1 MTMSEH
7 LVENP
12 EFEDEP
18 SEREIRISRLLAG
31 FLKQEDEGTA
41 ASRER
46 FLKENED
53 VAEDLQI
60 LLEMADMIQEM
71 AGPVSGDE
79 LVLDSI
85 GPSPDQGVSKPPSPV
100 LEGNHGLEGRPGHG
114 EDTPT
119 NQGDSVDFYLPGESI
134 PPVGR
139 DSSMPE
145 GFTFGDYQLLE
156 VIGQGGMGIVYRA
169 HQAGINRE
177 VAVKMIRSDRFR
189 FDKDLARFYKEAQTA
204 GSTQHPNIVTVFDI
218 GDVNGRHYFSMQLIE
233 GADLAALNR
242 ENKLSSRRIA
252 EILKDVANGIEAAHK
267 HDILHRDL
275 KPANVLVRE
284 SDGQA
289 FVTDFGLAK
298 QVENELELTQSG
310 DTVGTPSYM
319 APEQARADESRM
331 GPASDVYSIGAIL
344 YELLTGVPPFK
355 SDSMAST
362 VVEVLHREVI
372 PPSHLNAKVNKYLEA
387 ICLKCLEKNPQSRYE
402 SAKELASDFQR
413 VLDGR
418 PVKAVTVGKSR
429 KAIRWVCNVPFF
441 ARLSGNHFPN
451 VRPAHRVVNHL
462 LWIIPVLLL
471 GWFVLW
477 QNVRESYVPD
487 SIRIGT
493 GMKDQFYH
501 QVGLE
506 LQNELVTHYDQPA
519 DIQTTT
525 GSLENVNLLNSG
537 AIHIAIAQL
546 EVLANDNSIAK
557 LTPLYA
563 DKVHVVVRK
572 GLGIETLSD
581 LEHRGISLGPPNSG
595 MRITSERVLATLNI
609 DYNSMQQTSKPFQD
623 MLTDSSIE
631 AGIVT
636 TRTENQVLRHL
647 LNDARFKLIGLTIPQ
662 INALTQIGYHRDRIS
677 GEGLSQVEAELTST
691 VATMAFLVSN
701 ADAGEA
707 LVDRMLNALFEERDN
722 GSIATRLNLLSR
734 TAASQHPIDFHPAA
748 LRFFEESEE

>member
-1 MTMSEH
+1 
-7 LVENP
+7 
-12 EFEDEP
+12 
-18 SEREIRISRLLAG
+18 
-31 FLKQEDEGTA
+31 
-41 ASRER
+41 
-46 FLKENED
+46 
-53 VAEDLQI
+53 
-60 LLEMADMIQEM
+60 
-71 AGPVSGDE
+71 
-79 LVLDSI
+79 
-85 GPSPDQGVSKPPSPV
+85 
-100 LEGNHGLEGRPGHG
+100 
-114 EDTPT
+114 
-119 NQGDSVDFYLPGESI
+119 
-134 PPVGR
+134 
-139 DSSMPE
+139 
-145 GFTFGDYQLLE
+145 
-156 VIGQGGMGIVYRA
+156 
-169 HQAGINRE
+169 
-177 VAVKMIRSDRFR
+177 
-189 FDKDLARFYKEAQTA
+189 
-204 GSTQHPNIVTVFDI
+204 
-218 GDVNGRHYFSMQLIE
+218 
-233 GADLAALNR
+233 
-242 ENKLSSRRIA
+242 
-252 EILKDVANGIEAAHK
+252 
-267 HDILHRDL
+267 
-275 KPANVLVRE
+275 
-284 SDGQA
+284 
-289 FVTDFGLAK
+289 
-298 QVENELELTQSG
+298 
-310 DTVGTPSYM
+310 
-319 APEQARADESRM
+319 M

-477 QNVRESYVPD
+477 QNVRDSYVPD

-519 DIQTTT
+519 DTLTTT

-581 LEHRGISLGPPNSG
+581 LEHRVISLGPPNSG

-707 LVDRMLNALFEERDN
+707 LVDRMLNACLLYTSPSPRD
-722 GSIATRLNLLSR
+722 ATLSR
-734 TAASQHPIDFHPAA
+734 MPSSA
-748 LRFFEESEE
+748 